1 MELISNSQPV
11 SSNCRS
17 FRLYSTNDISSKN
30 KVPLIQQGLVNGDPD
45 MDAIYRLTRKNN
57 ENLNINFDMNA
68 PALVLR
74 KNQYAPINSQN
85 TFYHYDSFFTL
96 IFPLNVTFRECDI
109 LRGYISMRL
118 LQEINGRVSF
128 MVPNAIQIRNAHS
141 YHKDYLE
148 EKRYN
153 KLNSII
159 LLYTY
164 ISVI

>member
-1 MELISNSQPV
+1 MIYTYSNRGYPLEMIADSKPV
-11 SSNCRS
+11 FNNCRS
-17 FRLYSTNDISSKN
+17 YNIYSTKDENIN
-30 KVPLIQQGLVNGDPD
+30 VPLIQQGLVNGDPD
-45 MDAIYRLTRKNN
+45 MDAIYRLTRKNTA
-57 ENLNINFDMNA
+57 NLNINFDMNA

-109 LRGYISMRL
+109 LRGYIAIRL

-128 MVPNAIQIRNAHS
+128 MVPNAVQIRNAHS

-148 EKRYN
+148 EKKYLF
-153 KLNSII
+153 KI
-159 LLYTY
+159 LF
-164 ISVI
+164 I